1 MKNVIIVLLTIICL
15 LLALKISTIN
25 RYDINRDGKVST
37 LDYSML
43 KAYLKEIKNEK

>member
-43 KAYLKEIKNEK
+43 KAYLKETKNEK

>member
-15 LLALKISTIN
+15 LLAIKISTIN

-43 KAYLKEIKNEK
+43 KAYLKEIK

>member
-1 MKNVIIVLLTIICL
+1 MKNIIIVLLIIICL
-15 LLALKISTIN
+15 LLAIKISTTN

-43 KAYLKEIKNEK
+43 KAYLKETK